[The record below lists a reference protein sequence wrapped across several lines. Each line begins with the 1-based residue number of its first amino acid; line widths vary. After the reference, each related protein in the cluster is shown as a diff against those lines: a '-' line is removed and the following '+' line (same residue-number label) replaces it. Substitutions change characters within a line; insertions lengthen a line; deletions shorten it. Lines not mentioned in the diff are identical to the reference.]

1 MRHNTLSRLPGCSL
15 GTLVSQVLRAMAM
28 VPRFA
33 NDRGWVGRAEFLACS
48 LVFSSAVSAQTLMPA
63 SGPGGVV
70 RLFTSDAAILE
81 AQEIRKDIPC
91 TATPVKPLLGFDL
104 KFHAGYDVSVP
115 LKDLAGSD
123 NQLTMVL
130 RVTPEHHPDEP
141 VYFSQHFSVPMI
153 EPDAGGNA
161 LLSGMF
167 DMGEG
172 KYHVDWLMRDR
183 AERICSSNWEL
194 EAALP
199 SKDKQIALDIVA
211 SAVQPGETEPFKQE
225 PPVTRS
231 GDGPLNVKVIVN
243 FAPQDTYSAT
253 LQPLDTNALVSILR
267 SIAREPRIGTFSI
280 VAFNMQEQRVIY
292 RQDASSQI
300 DFPALGKAL
309 HSLNLGT
316 VDLKRLS
323 QKHGDTEFLT
333 NFITQE
339 MKEDKDRPDAVII
352 AGPKVMLD
360 NALPQD
366 TFKQLGD
373 NVKYPVFY
381 MNYNLNPQANPWR
394 DAIGNAVRYLKGA
407 EFTISRPRD
416 LFFAWSDIIGRIV
429 KSKFGRTAAATPAA
443 AQ

>member
-1 MRHNTLSRLPGCSL
+1 MAMGPGMVIDHGRV
-15 GTLVSQVLRAMAM
+15 GTVQVL
-28 VPRFA
+28 
-33 NDRGWVGRAEFLACS
+33 ACA
-48 LVFSSAVSAQTLMPA
+48 LWFGSAAAGQNLMPA
-63 SGPGGVV
+63 SGPGGMV

-91 TATPVKPLLGFDL
+91 IATPIKPVLGFDL

-123 NQLTMVL
+123 NQLTMVF
-130 RVTPEHHPDEP
+130 RVSPEHHSDEP
-141 VYFSQHFSVPMI
+141 VYFSQHFLVPSI
-153 EPDAGGNA
+153 DADAGGNA
-161 LLSGMF
+161 LLTGMF

-183 AERICSSNWEL
+183 AERICSSNWDL

-199 SKDKQIALDIVA
+199 ARDKQMALDIA
-211 SAVQPGETEPFKQE
+211 SSTVQAADTEPFKQE
-225 PPVTRS
+225 PPVSRAQ
-231 GDGPLNVKVIVN
+231 GEGPLNVKVMVN
-243 FAPQDTYSAT
+243 FAPQDSYSAT
-253 LQPLDTNALVSILR
+253 LQPIDTAALVSILR
-267 SIAREPRIGTFSI
+267 SIAREPRISKFSI

-292 RQDASSQI
+292 RQEAASQI
-300 DFPALGKAL
+300 DFPALGTAL
-309 HSLNLGT
+309 RSLNLGT
-316 VDLKRLS
+316 VDLKRLT
-323 QKHGDTEFLT
+323 QKHGDSEFLT

-339 MKEDKDRPDAVII
+339 IKEGPDHPDAVII

-416 LFFAWSDIIGRIV
+416 LFFAWSEIVGRIV
-429 KSKFGRTAAATPAA
+429 KSKFGRSPGANPSV